1 MVDAIIEFFSYGFV
15 RNAIIA
21 SALISILVGFIG
33 TYVVS
38 RRLVFLSGGITH
50 ASFGGIG
57 IAWYLGW
64 NPLLG
69 AAIFSIVS
77 AVGIE
82 YLTGEKRLRED
93 SAIGMLWALGMA
105 LGVFFVFLTPGYAPD
120 LMSYLFGNIL
130 TISTS
135 DNLMLLV
142 LSLVTA
148 LFFTLF
154 YYPILFLSFDEEYV
168 KTQHVKARVIN
179 FTLKILVAL
188 AIVLSIRA
196 IGIILVISL
205 LTLPA
210 NIANLFTKR
219 FGNIIWLSALI
230 CFGSTILGII
240 LSYRLNV
247 PSGATIVIAL
257 ALIYLLTRFY
267 FHLKGAIFRD
277 SLRKG
282 L

>member
-15 RNAIIA
+15 QNAIIA

-205 LTLPA
+205 LTIPA